1 MDDALAASP
10 AGPFF
15 SLGPLIHN
23 PRVVEE
29 YRQRGVICV
38 EDVPAV
44 AGGTMIIPAHGA
56 GPGERAACREQGLAV
71 VDATCPRVAR
81 IQELA
86 AAHDARGYGVI
97 VIGDAGHREVKGV
110 RAHAAVSLA
119 VSRVEEA
126 EAADLSGRPWLVV
139 SQTTFRRAEFAL
151 ICRALEGRSADLLVR
166 DTGCSATEERQKSLL
181 RLAQDVDALV
191 VIGGRESANTRWLYE
206 TARET
211 GLPSWHV
218 EGAHQLPAGLEACR
232 AVGISAGASTPDI
245 IVDEVE
251 AALLGRPSGTG
262 A

>member
-1 MDDALAASP
+1 VDDALAAVP
-10 AGPFF
+10 GAPMY

-29 YRQRGVICV
+29 YRQRGVTCV
-38 EDVPAV
+38 QDVPAV
-44 AGGTMIIPAHGA
+44 ESGTVIIPAHGA
-56 GPGERAACREQGLAV
+56 GPAERAACRERGLAI

-86 AAHDARGYGVI
+86 AGHDARGYGVI
-97 VIGDAGHREVKGV
+97 VVGDAGHGEVKGI

-151 ICRALEGRSADLLVR
+151 ICRALESRSADLLVR

-181 RLAQDVDALV
+181 RLAPEVEALL
-191 VIGGRESANTRWLYE
+191 VIGGRQSANTRWLYE

-211 GLPSWHV
+211 GRPSWLI
-218 EGAHQLPAGLEACR
+218 EGAHELPEGLSAYG
-232 AVGISAGASTPDI
+232 VIGISAGASTPDV

-251 AALLGRPSGTG
+251 AALLGRWPPG
-262 A
+262 